1 MNVLLLRPPLQ
12 FRRGWDVN
20 AHAEVPQALLAIGAV
35 LEKTG
40 HQVRIFDGSVRR
52 EPTDLVFDPEGVL
65 HVGATWD
72 ELARAVRDAAPD
84 VVGINSPFYTQMPP
98 ALEAARLVRHLA
110 PDAPIIVGGA
120 PVTVRPEDYL
130 AEPAVTVAA
139 IGESEET
146 APALLAAL
154 ERGGDL
160 SAVPGIAW
168 RRDGEVV
175 VNPRGGF
182 IEDLDAL
189 PPPAYHL
196 LDLDAYLRTAGKDA
210 TGRWRWADRRILEVL
225 TSRGC
230 PFRCTFCTVHALMGR
245 QYRWQSAQRVVEHIR
260 FIATGLGIRHLHFI
274 DDNLAQNTPRFLRI
288 INGLA
293 EMKRSGMPITW
304 ETPMGMRTDKLT
316 LEVLTQARDAGCKS
330 IFLTVESGSQ
340 RVLDEVIRKTLH
352 LETVVRAAEACK
364 RLGLKARA
372 GFIMGLPGETL
383 DDMRMT
389 VDFARMLKRRYGVRG
404 HLSIA
409 TPLYATELYET
420 CVERGYLR
428 QEVTP
433 DAVARSFTEG
443 GMIETGDWTLEQ
455 LLAMR
460 DAFNRQTGW
469 LRRTARRLRKGPG
482 GDPGKG

>member
-20 AHAEVPQALLAIGAV
+20 AHAEVPQALLSIGAV
-35 LEKTG
+35 LEKAG
-40 HQVRIFDGSVRR
+40 HQVRLFDGSVRR
-52 EPTDLVFDPEGVL
+52 EPTDLGFDSEGVL

-72 ELARAVRDAAPD
+72 ELARAVRHAAPD

-98 ALEAARLVRHLA
+98 ALEAARLVRRLA
-110 PDAPIIVGGA
+110 PDAPVIVGGA

-139 IGESEET
+139 VGESEET
-146 APALLAAL
+146 APVLLAAL

-168 RRDGEVV
+168 RRDGAVV

-196 LDLDAYLRTAGKDA
+196 LDLGAYLRTASKDA
-210 TGRWRWADRRILEVL
+210 AGRWRWADRRILEIL

-245 QYRWQSAQRVVEHIR
+245 KYRWQSAERVLEHVR
-260 FIATGLGIRHLHFI
+260 FIATELGIRHLHFI

-288 INGLA
+288 IDGLV
-293 EMKRSGMPITW
+293 EMKRSGVPITW

-316 LEVLTQARDAGCKS
+316 PEVLTQARDAGCKS

-340 RVLDEVIRKTLH
+340 RVLDEVIRKTLR

-383 DDMRMT
+383 DDMQMT
-389 VDFARMLKRRYGVRG
+389 VDFARRLKRRYGVRG

-420 CVERGYLR
+420 CLERGYLR
-428 QEVTP
+428 QEITP

-443 GMIETGDWTLEQ
+443 GMIETEDWTLEQ
-455 LLAMR
+455 LRAMR

-469 LRRTARRLRKGPG
+469 LRRTARRLRQGLRG
-482 GDPGKG
+482 TRNDG